1 MASVQLPGALVLV
14 TGAGSGIGRATALDF
29 ARAGGRVL
37 AVDIDGE
44 AAEKTAAAC
53 TEAGA
58 PAVAAYTCDVSDADA
73 VNALAERVHAEHGVL
88 DVLVNNAGVGMSGP
102 FADMTIDDWRWIRS
116 VNLDGVVHG
125 CHAFGPGMLERGSG
139 QVVNVASALGYTP
152 RATESA
158 YVTTKAAVI
167 ALSQC
172 LRAEWGRRGVGVS
185 VVCPG
190 VTNTPIVTTTRF
202 VGANGAPQ
210 SATKV
215 FARGHTP
222 ESVAAAI
229 VAAVHRNR
237 AVVPVGI
244 ESRAGWWLHR
254 LAPQRVQQV
263 VARYE
268 LR

>member
-1 MASVQLPGALVLV
+1 MRPVRLPGALVLV
-14 TGAGSGIGRATALDF
+14 TGAGSGIGRATALAF
-29 ARAGGRVL
+29 ARAGSRAL
-37 AVDIDGE
+37 AVDIDAE
-44 AAEKTAAAC
+44 AAGKTALAC
-53 TEAGA
+53 IEAGA
-58 PAVAAYTCDVSDADA
+58 PVAAAYTCDVSDAEA
-73 VNALAERVHAEHGVL
+73 VNALAERVHAEHGPL

-102 FADMTIDDWRWIRS
+102 FAGMSIDDWRWICS

-125 CHAFGPGMLERGSG
+125 CHAFGPAMLERGSG
-139 QVVNVASALGYTP
+139 HVVNVASALGYTP

-190 VTNTPIVTTTRF
+190 VTNTPIVTATRF
-202 VGANGAPQ
+202 VGPDGAPQ
-210 SATKV
+210 STSKI

-229 VAAVHRNR
+229 VAAVRRNR

-244 ESRAGWWLHR
+244 ESQAGWWLHR